1 MTSKITL
8 YSEKEL
14 IEEMKRYAKEQ
25 NTSVSKIVNEFFK
38 NLLSSKKLDS
48 QKDSITNSLIGSLKK
63 EADEEDHKKYLEDK
77 YL

>member
-14 IEEMKRYAKEQ
+14 IKEIKRYAKEQ
-25 NTSVSKIVNEFFK
+25 NTSVSKIVNQFFK
-38 NLLSSKKLDS
+38 NLLLSEKKEHPKSSITDSLTGVLKKGSKKDY
-48 QKDSITNSLIGSLKK
+48 
-63 EADEEDHKKYLEDK
+63 HKYLEDK

>member
-8 YSEKEL
+8 YSQKEL
-14 IEEMKRYAKEQ
+14 IEEMKLYAKSQ

-38 NLLSSKKLDS
+38 NLLKTKKSSKKS
-48 QKDSITNSLIGSLKK
+48 YITDKLAGKLRDI
-63 EADEEDHKKYLEDK
+63 DTEEQEYHKYLEEK

>member
-14 IEEMKRYAKEQ
+14 IKEMKVYAKEQ

-38 NLLSSKKLDS
+38 NILYKERDVV
-48 QKDSITNSLIGSLKK
+48 QKTSITDSLIGAIKIKTS
-63 EADEEDHKKYLEDK
+63 EDEYKQHLEDK

>member
-8 YSEKEL
+8 YSQKEL
-14 IEEMKRYAKEQ
+14 IEEMKLYAKSQ

-38 NLLSSKKLDS
+38 NLLKTKKSSKKS
-48 QKDSITNSLIGSLKK
+48 YITNKLAGKLRDIDAEGQ
-63 EADEEDHKKYLEDK
+63 EYHKYLEEK